1 MGNRDQAKIPFTLDQ
16 LQSVRTA
23 PTRGAVRL
31 AVGTAPVT
39 VELDGVLLDTAGTPR
54 ANDTVTTQVTVSYSD
69 GEAAPTN
76 MVIKTAENGVFGL
89 SVPVDG
95 SDGLSHNVTA
105 VTVGA
110 LGSDPIAVTMAP
122 YALTAGSVELL
133 GSNEYVPLYGDAI
146 AIGNLVAQSISVTN
160 SIDARAAGSFT
171 AGELKGFREI
181 DLEHVAVAGGTLDW
195 MGGKLPAAR
204 SEAFANIAEMTVGG
218 GADVD
223 AVGTISGSQTRT
235 WKAAGDGFF
244 QLQARCQNPA
254 GTTLKLELLD
264 GNGSIAAVVTPQ
276 GTLGNADGLRR
287 FIWTVPVRGG
297 DSVRLTM
304 SAGELTLVK
313 GQFIYFGVPE

>member
-1 MGNRDQAKIPFTLDQ
+1 MLD
-16 LQSVRTA
+16 
-23 PTRGAVRL
+23 
-31 AVGTAPVT
+31 
-39 VELDGVLLDTAGTPR
+39 
-54 ANDTVTTQVTVSYSD
+54 
-69 GEAAPTN
+69 
-76 MVIKTAENGVFGL
+76 
-89 SVPVDG
+89 
-95 SDGLSHNVTA
+95 
-105 VTVGA
+105 
-110 LGSDPIAVTMAP
+110 
-122 YALTAGSVELL
+122 
-133 GSNEYVPLYGDAI
+133 
-146 AIGNLVAQSISVTN
+146 
-160 SIDARAAGSFT
+160 SFT
-171 AGELKGFREI
+171 SVYRE
-181 DLEHVAVAGGTLDW
+181 DGGCDEGPGYWSVAGGALYTAGLALYDLTGGYVNIFDDPLVKSMGEYAVKVVITDRHVLNFADSTCRTMPIVPVVYDW
-195 MGGKLPAAR
+195 GMRCGSEMMITFAQSKMGGKLPAAQ
-204 SEAFANIAEMTVGG
+204 SDAFANIAEMTVGG
-218 GADVD
+218 GADAD